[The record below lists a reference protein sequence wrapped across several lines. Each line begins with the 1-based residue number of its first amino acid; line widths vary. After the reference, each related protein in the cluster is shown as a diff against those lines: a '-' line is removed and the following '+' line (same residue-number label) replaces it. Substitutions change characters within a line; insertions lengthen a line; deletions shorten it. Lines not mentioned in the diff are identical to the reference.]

1 MGLAMTKEAQF
12 VQKLLLEQSEG
23 LLTETEIKSDLV
35 LDEYFDS
42 LDRMEIIIK
51 CEQEFGIEID
61 LKNEW
66 RNIKTVDDLVNCI
79 SSILT
84 EVYKVE
90 NGQ

>member
-1 MGLAMTKEAQF
+1 MTREAQF
-12 VQKLLLEQSEG
+12 VQNVLIAQSYGG
-23 LLTETEIKSDLV
+23 LKESEIKPDFV

-66 RNIKTVDDLVNCI
+66 NIKTVDDLVNCI

-84 EVYKVE
+84 EVYKAE